1 MVDTEEPESAGL
13 QIEVYTSASI
23 SRDIVDERADAI
35 IFRRNQ
41 HKCLVCEA
49 YKPGDVD
56 DPVTRRVD
64 ETARLLSVENAPE
77 TPEFMRLVAWYR
89 RDLRYRRLQG
99 AHNLP
104 QTWILSVVRRH
115 FRECPNVD
123 RFMVWVD
130 RTSARLEKDV
140 RDLEADCLWRREG
153 GLRRMDSAV
162 NKDRLAIIQKLID
175 MHKGKEDIRNKR
187 LLAAKKRLGRPG
199 V

>member
-1 MVDTEEPESAGL
+1 MVDTEEPASTGL
-13 QIEVYTSASI
+13 EIEVYTSPSTA
-23 SRDIVDERADAI
+23 RDIIDERADEI

-41 HKCLVCEA
+41 HKCLVCES
-49 YKPGDVD
+49 YKPGDID

-64 ETARLLSVENAPE
+64 ETARLLSIENAPD
-77 TPEFMRLVAWYR
+77 TPEFLRLVDWYQ
-89 RDLRYRRLQG
+89 RDLHYRRLQG
-99 AHNLP
+99 ARNLP
-104 QTWILSVVRRH
+104 QRWILAVVRRH
-115 FRECPNVD
+115 FRECRNAD
-123 RFMVWVD
+123 RFMLWVD

-153 GLRRMDSAV
+153 GLRRMNSAV
-162 NKDRLAIIQKLID
+162 NKDRLAIIQKVID